1 MPRRR
6 PAPLPSAPPLSP
18 DRTAAHT
25 RPHCHNPRL
34 CYPLSHSAAVLSA
47 ALADVALP
55 ANEDFGTSPLTRA
68 RPRPSAPTPHL
79 HSYTSLQSHRYRC
92 WFMSLVGTG
101 RCSFCS
107 PSGRVPS
114 PPRGAATR
122 RPRPPRLPRQAARP
136 RRSRQSIARRKAA
149 PRGKGGGGAEGAR
162 SSSTTLSLSLVRRA
176 RGCAAPR
183 AR

>member
-1 MPRRR
+1 MR
-6 PAPLPSAPPLSP
+6 
-18 DRTAAHT
+18 
-25 RPHCHNPRL
+25 
-34 CYPLSHSAAVLSA
+34 
-47 ALADVALP
+47 
-55 ANEDFGTSPLTRA
+55 TSPLTRA

-162 SSSTTLSLSLVRRA
+162 SSSTTLSLSLSLARA
-176 RGCAAPR
+176 RLRCSPCTMPCFIIYYHNLLFYIFIFIPPR
-183 AR
+183 WDMCVFVLR